1 VTPGSCP
8 ATAAEGPWVW
18 GADYCQCINPLESFK
33 DCASCQANHDTCSNG
48 FCPSSGQCLFGS
60 SSEFHTSSCPPYA
73 SDSPVRDVAHAHT
86 HAHSHAYSHLHVR
99 SHRRLVHHA
108 HTSAPVS
115 DCLGC
120 CGAAG
125 PSAPAGCPATPENGS
140 WAWGAQYCEC
150 VNPLATAKDCKTC
163 ESTFDVCSNGFCP
176 STGQC
181 LFGSSCT
188 CASARG
194 VCLCYCSDEMW
205 CAACGMALRVGAAG
219 PQSPASCPTTPLNG
233 TWAWGADACS
243 CVDPGTTFTSCGEC
257 ESLSCSTGW
266 CSDSKTCMYGS
277 SAPVSPGFC
286 NPQDYITSSGDC

>member
-1 VTPGSCP
+1 MQT
-8 ATAAEGPWVW
+8 TA
-18 GADYCQCINPLESFK
+18 S
-33 DCASCQANHDTCSNG
+33 AST
-48 FCPSSGQCLFGS
+48 PSSHSRTARAARPITTPAPTVSVRRAANVCSAPPVS
-60 SSEFHTSSCPPYA
+60 SIHRLARPMPLIRLCG
-73 SDSPVRDVAHAHT
+73 DVAHAHT
-86 HAHSHAYSHLHVR
+86 HAHSHAHSHSHAC
-99 SHRRLVHHA
+99 SHRLLACRA

-125 PSAPAGCPATPENGS
+125 PSAPAGCPATAENGS

-188 CASARG
+188 CSARG
-194 VCLCYCSDEMW
+194 VCLCYCSDVMW

-243 CVDPGTTFTSCGEC
+243 CVDPGTTFTSCAEC